1 MGLLGRV
8 VFLQRLRVELV
19 EKRKQVT
26 NDLQV
31 DEIDKQIR
39 KINLEIQ
46 NISKMAE

>member
-19 EKRKQVT
+19 EKRKQVY
-26 NDLQV
+26 NDLQIS
-31 DEIDKQIR
+31 EIDKQIR

-46 NISKMAE
+46 KISKLKG

>member
-1 MGLLGRV
+1 M
-8 VFLQRLRVELV
+8 QRLRVELV

-26 NDLQV
+26 NDLQI

-46 NISKMAE
+46 NISRLAE